1 MNKRGVIVLLIGV
14 NVLLLA
20 AVTFTVY
27 TPPSA
32 LAQAVGAR
40 RDEYLLFSA
49 RAEVLNDAIYMLDA
63 ANHKLHVFRSAF
75 PRNPVTGATTIGYF
89 STRDLARD
97 FAPPP
102 AGGQGAPAAQPKQ
115 GAQP

>member
-1 MNKRGVIVLLIGV
+1 MNKRGMIILLIGV

-20 AVTFTVY
+20 AITFTVY

-32 LAQAVGAR
+32 FAQAMGGR
-40 RDEYLLFSA
+40 HGEYLLFSA

-75 PRNPVTGATTIGYF
+75 PRNPATGATSVAYF

-97 FAPPP
+97 FAAAPGAVQP
-102 AGGQGAPAAQPKQ
+102 APGAQPNQ